1 MYDMKK
7 ILFFL
12 FLVISFFGTSQN
24 GKIYNF
30 IENKGQWNSSVL
42 FKSDIEGGYLY
53 FQKNEL
59 TYDFYAQSQLESYFH
74 AHHDKEPRKD
84 LDRLNCHS
92 YRVEFVG
99 GNTTEIK
106 STNKQSTYYNYFVGS
121 DKSKWASQVK
131 SYQILQ
137 YESLYQNIDLMFYTS
152 NETLK
157 YDFIVKPGANIS
169 EIKLKYKGV
178 NSIELSRARLVIA
191 TSVNKII
198 EEKPFA
204 YQLKD
209 GIRKEVECKYKL
221 ENGMVG
227 FEFPKGYDKNLPL
240 VIDPTLIF
248 STFSGSTANNFGY
261 TATFDSDGF
270 LYSGSTAFGATYPT
284 TVGAYSVSFNG
295 GIVDVAITK
304 YDTTGTSMIY
314 STFVGGSSDELP
326 HSMITNS
333 NNELFVYGTTSSLNF
348 PYSSGCY
355 DSTFNGGTA
364 LNLTSG
370 LGVNFIN
377 GSDIFVIR
385 LSEPGDSLM
394 AGTLVG
400 GSGNDGL
407 NSSTSNDLKYNY
419 ADEVRGEIEIDKN
432 NNIYVVSC
440 TRSLNFPVSPLAFQ
454 PTHGGSDLDGIVFK
468 MDNKLTRLIWSSY
481 LGGSGDDAV
490 YSLALD
496 KNDNAYVA
504 GGTNSND
511 FVRST
516 NAIDTAYTGV
526 RCDGFITKINTTGSS
541 VLNSTYF
548 GSDVYDQIYF
558 IELDREDSVYVFG
571 QTDKMD
577 SSFIKNAA
585 YFTFNSGQFVT
596 KISPNLDTIEWST
609 VFGSGG
615 GGPNISPTAFLVDVC
630 KKIYLS
636 GWGGSTNLFG
646 TTNNAITTVGMDTT
660 AGAFQTTT
668 DGSDFYLM
676 VLESDAS
683 NIVYGSYFGGALSAE
698 HVDGGTSRFDRNGR
712 MYQSVCAGCGFNSD
726 FPIKPSPGA
735 VSATNGSSCN
745 NGVFKFDF
753 NLPITLADFNVN
765 PVSCINDTTFLFN
778 RSLRGTSFFWD
789 FGDGTSSVL
798 RNPVKLYS
806 SPGTYIIT
814 LAVSDTTACNFSDTI
829 RKQVTILSD
838 SSWTLPNDTICDSSF
853 TQIGFLPSSNP
864 AVTYSWSPSTG
875 LSDTAISNPIA
886 SPANTTSYTLLVS
899 NGICTDTLQLTV
911 VVTKLRLSV
920 PNDTTLCVPG
930 SPISILANT
939 FGTTNVYQWSSNP
952 LFTDQLN
959 VSLSSPV
966 LSVSP
971 AVPSTYYIRVG
982 SNGCFLEDS
991 VSVSLFEGQIQL
1003 DTFMEICFGDSGQI
1017 LATVLSSDS
1026 LTYNWSPAMDILSG
1040 NGTPLI
1046 WVNPNATTVFTL
1058 TATNSAGCVITKS
1071 IRVRVSPLPLLPF
1084 GVTAN
1089 PDTIYAGQTV
1099 QLDVVPKGY
1108 NYRWFPAS
1116 KLSDPTISNPTS
1128 NPNSTTTF
1136 GVVVTDSFCSRSAE
1150 ITIVVLDVVCGPP
1163 DLFVPNAFT
1172 PNSDGENDILL
1183 VRGNNITDMTLRIYH
1198 RWGEKVFETKSQ
1210 SKGWDGTYKGK
1221 DCDPAVFVYYLDV
1234 TCLGGET
1241 YQEKGNITL
1250 IR

>member
-1 MYDMKK
+1 MYVMKK
-7 ILFFL
+7 NLFFL
-12 FLVISFFGTSQN
+12 FLFISVFGISQN
-24 GKIYNF
+24 GRAYKF
-30 IENKGQWNSSVL
+30 IENKGQWDSEVQ

-53 FQKNEL
+53 FQENEL
-59 TYDFYAQSQLESYFH
+59 VYDFYSQSQLESYFH
-74 AHHDKEPRKD
+74 AHHEKEPRKD
-84 LDRLNCHS
+84 FDRLNCHS
-92 YRVEFVG
+92 YRVEFLG
-99 GNTTEIK
+99 GNTKHIESIDEQVTF
-106 STNKQSTYYNYFVGS
+106 YNYFVGT
-121 DKSKWASQVK
+121 DKSKWASRVK
-131 SYQILQ
+131 SY
-137 YESLYQNIDLMFYTS
+137 ESIRYVSIYKNIDLKFYTI
-152 NETLK
+152 NESLK
-157 YDFIVKPGANIS
+157 YDFVLEPGANIAD
-169 EIKLKYKGV
+169 IALKYNGIE
-178 NSIELSRARLVIA
+178 SIELKKGKLIIT
-191 TSVNKII
+191 TSVNKIT

-204 YQLKD
+204 YQMVNGK
-209 GIRKEVECKYKL
+209 RKEVECGYTL
-221 ENGMVG
+221 INGVVG
-227 FEFPKGYDKNLPL
+227 FEFPKGYDKSIPL

-270 LYSGSTAFGATYPT
+270 LYSGSTAFGAAYPT
-284 TVGAYSVSFNG
+284 TTGAYSISFNG
-295 GIVDVAITK
+295 GIVDVAISK
-304 YDTTGTSMIY
+304 YDTSGTSMIY

-348 PYSSGCY
+348 PYSTGCY

-407 NSSTSNDLKYNY
+407 NSSTTNDLRYNY

-440 TRSLNFPVSPLAFQ
+440 TRSINFPVSAFSFQ
-454 PTHGGSDLDGIVFK
+454 NSHGGSDLDGVVFK

-504 GGTNSND
+504 GGTNSID
-511 FVRST
+511 FIKST
-516 NAIDTAYTGV
+516 NAVDTAFTGT
-526 RCDGFITKINTTGSS
+526 RCDGFITKINPTGSA
-541 VLNSTYF
+541 VLSSTYY

-558 IELDREDSVYVFG
+558 IELDRQDSVYVFG

-596 KISPNLDTIEWST
+596 KLSPNLDTIEWST

-630 KKIYLS
+630 NKIYLS

-646 TTNNAITTVGMDTT
+646 TTNNAITTTGMDTT

-683 NIVYGSYFGGALSAE
+683 NIVYGSYFGGSLSAE

-726 FPIKPSPGA
+726 FPIEPSPGA

-753 NLPITLADFNVN
+753 NLPITLANFDLN
-765 PVSCINDTTFLFN
+765 PVSCIGDTTFLTN
-778 RSLRGTSFFWD
+778 RSLRGTSFYWD
-789 FGDGTSSVL
+789 FGDGTNSSL
-798 RNPVKLYS
+798 RNPVKVYS
-806 SPGTYIIT
+806 SPGSYTIM
-814 LAVSDTTACNFSDTI
+814 LAVADTTACNFSDTI

-838 SSWTLPNDTICDSSF
+838 SSWSLPNDTICDSSF

-864 AVTYSWSPSTG
+864 SITYSWSPSTG
-875 LSDTAISNPIA
+875 LSDTSISNPIA
-886 SPANTTSYTLLVS
+886 SPANTTNYTLLVS
-899 NGICTDTLQLTV
+899 NGFCTDTLSITV
-911 VVTKLRLSV
+911 VVTKLRLIV
-920 PNDTTLCVPG
+920 PSDTTLCSAG
-930 SPISILANT
+930 TPISIRANT
-939 FGTTNVYQWSSNP
+939 LGTTNVYQWSSNP

-959 VSLSSPV
+959 SSLLNP
-966 LSVSP
+966 LITVSP
-971 AVPSTYYIRVG
+971 AVPTTYYIRVG
-982 SNGCFLEDS
+982 NNGCFLEDS
-991 VSVSLFEGQIQL
+991 VRVSLFEGQIQL
-1003 DTFMEICFGDSGQI
+1003 DTFMEICLGDSSQI
-1017 LATVLSSDS
+1017 FATVLSSDS
-1026 LTYNWSPAMDILSG
+1026 LTYSWSPSIDILSG
-1040 NGTPLI
+1040 NGTPSI
-1046 WVNPNATTVFTL
+1046 WINPNATTIYTL

-1071 IRVRVSPLPLLPF
+1071 IRVRVSPLPLFPF
-1084 GVTAN
+1084 SVSAN

-1099 QLDVVPKGY
+1099 QLDVIPKGY
-1108 NYRWFPAS
+1108 NYRWYPAS

-1128 NPNSTTTF
+1128 TPKSTTTY
-1136 GVVVTDSFCSRSAE
+1136 GVTVTDTACSLFADV
-1150 ITIVVLDVVCGPP
+1150 TVVVLDVVCGPP

-1172 PNSDGENDILL
+1172 PNGDGENDILL

-1198 RWGEKVFETKSQ
+1198 RWGEKVFESTNQSQ
-1210 SKGWDGTYKGK
+1210 GWDGTYKGK

-1241 YQEKGNITL
+1241 YQEKGNISL